1 MCCRIKRSKQVMDKL
16 KLTAAAVLII
26 VGIAAFYYF
35 EGQSI
40 LLRAGM
46 VILSVVAALGIGLTS
61 IPGQAAWEFAKGS
74 RLEVRKVVWPTRRE
88 TVQGTL
94 LVMVMVVL
102 IGLYLW
108 LLDIALFWVIYDLVL
123 KARGA

>member
-1 MCCRIKRSKQVMDKL
+1 MDKL
-16 KLTAAAVLII
+16 KLTAAVLLIMA
-26 VGIAAFYYF
+26 GIAAFYYF

-46 VILSVVAALGIGLTS
+46 VILSVIAALGIVLTS
-61 IPGQAAWEFAKGS
+61 VPGQAAWEFGKGS

-94 LVMVMVVL
+94 VVMVMVVL
-102 IGLYLW
+102 VGLYLW
-108 LLDIALFWVIYDLVL
+108 LLDIALFWAIYDLVL
-123 KARGA
+123 KARGV

>member
-1 MCCRIKRSKQVMDKL
+1 MDKL
-16 KLTAAAVLII
+16 KLTVAVLLII
-26 VGIAAFYYF
+26 AGIAAFYYF

-46 VILSVVAALGIGLTS
+46 VILSVLAALGMVLTS
-61 IPGQAAWEFAKGS
+61 VPGQAAWEFAKGS

-94 LVMVMVVL
+94 VVMVMVVL
-102 IGLYLW
+102 VGLYLW
-108 LLDIALFWVIYDLVL
+108 LLDISLFWVIYDLVL
-123 KARGA
+123 KARGV